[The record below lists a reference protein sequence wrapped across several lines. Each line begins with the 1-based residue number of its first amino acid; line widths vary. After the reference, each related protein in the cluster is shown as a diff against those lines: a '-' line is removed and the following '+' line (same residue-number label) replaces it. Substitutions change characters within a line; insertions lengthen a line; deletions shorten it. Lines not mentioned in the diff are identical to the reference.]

1 MKLLLHICCGPC
13 AIYPVKS
20 LREQGI
26 EVTGCF
32 YNNNIHPLTEW
43 AKRRDTLSAYAES
56 ANFPVIYQK
65 TYDME
70 GFLQKVVF
78 REKTRCPVCYHDRL
92 LSAAHIAKK
101 GNFEAF
107 SSTLLYSK
115 FQNHD
120 LIRTIGEA
128 IGKSLGVD
136 FFYQDF
142 REGWKEGIAVSKDLN
157 MYRQQYC
164 GCIYS
169 ESERYS
175 KLKP

>member
-20 LREQGI
+20 LREQ
-26 EVTGCF
+26 EADVTGYF
-32 YNNNIHPLTEW
+32 YNPNIHPFIEW
-43 AKRRDTLSAYAES
+43 SKRRNTLSTFTES
-56 ANFPVIYQK
+56 INLPVIYQK
-65 TYDME
+65 TYDLE

-78 REKTRCPVCYHDRL
+78 REKNRCPICYHDRL
-92 LSAAHIAKK
+92 LSAAHIARN
-101 GNFEAF
+101 GNFDCF

-120 LIRTIGEA
+120 LIRSIGTAIGESA
-128 IGKSLGVD
+128 GID
-136 FFYQDF
+136 FYYQDF
-142 REGWKEGIAVSKDLN
+142 REGWKEGVAVSKELN

-169 ESERYS
+169 EKDRYCN
-175 KLKP
+175 LE

>member
-20 LREQGI
+20 LREQGV
-26 EVTGCF
+26 EVMGHF

-43 AKRRDTLSAYAES
+43 AKRRDTLSALAES
-56 ANFPVIYQK
+56 VNLPVIYQK

-78 REKTRCPVCYHDRL
+78 REKSRCPVCYHDRL
-92 LSAAHIAKK
+92 MSSAMTAKK
-101 GNFEAF
+101 GGFDCF

-120 LIRTIGEA
+120 LIRSMGEA
-128 IGKSLGVD
+128 IGKSIGID
-136 FFYQDF
+136 FYYQDF
-142 REGWKEGIAVSKDLN
+142 REGWKEGIAISKELN